1 LSLASRSIICRSRR
15 QRQVIDMEPLANS
28 RYFPII
34 NFSVVTSRV
43 IDSDPSHYFQRLDS
57 SSIRKMTRLESTA
70 PNDSTRTR
78 LVDFAV
84 NDSSQLSYNLYRI
97 NSSKLLWLG
106 RTMSPVNNEN
116 FETLSENIWDL
127 HWIYSWRAC
136 LYYISVFRNNASSTV
151 FKMEYQNVLY
161 LY

>member
-1 LSLASRSIICRSRR
+1 MICHWASRSIICLCRG
-15 QRQVIDMEPLANS
+15 QRQEIDMEPLANS

-43 IDSDPSHYFQRLDS
+43 IDSDPSRYFQRLDS

-78 LVDFAV
+78 LADFAV

-97 NSSKLLWLG
+97 NSSKLLGLG

-116 FETLSENIWDL
+116 FETLSENVWDL
-127 HWIYSWRAC
+127 HRIYS
-136 LYYISVFRNNASSTV
+136 
-151 FKMEYQNVLY
+151 
-161 LY
+161 